1 MPSWDKKFEGRIPSE
16 SNLNHVYVIPN
27 WLVDLLIQVAEVT
40 KGIQKVLE
48 GRDMLNTN
56 FDVLK

>member
-1 MPSWDKKFEGRIPSE
+1 MPSWAKKFEGRIPSE
-16 SNLNHVYVIPN
+16 PNLNHVYVIPN
-27 WLVDLLIQVAEVT
+27 WLVDLLIEVEEVT